1 MSSELDNEKILGRYK
16 KIILPF
22 ESLVRIV
29 TIGKSDR
36 PVLVTINLQ
45 GTMIS
50 GELVSIENF
59 HTNMKSTMLDNVDQ
73 KDDPGV
79 YEPIRDTMQILE
91 NVKIMDENSN
101 FNFDYF
107 CIKDAKIHR
116 PGFERITIPFWIGKL
131 ESVDGFFIGTL

>member
-16 KIILPF
+16 KIILPL

-36 PVLVTINLQ
+36 SVLVTINLQ

-59 HTNMKSTMLDNVDQ
+59 HMNMKSTMLDNVDQ
-73 KDDPGV
+73 KDDPEV
-79 YEPIRDTMQILE
+79 YEPIRDAMQILE

-107 CIKDAKIHR
+107 CIKDAKILR
-116 PGFERITIPFWIGKL
+116 PGLERITIPFWIGKL

>member
-73 KDDPGV
+73 KDDPEV
-79 YEPIRDTMQILE
+79 YEPIRDAMQILE

-107 CIKDAKIHR
+107 CIKDAKILR

-131 ESVDGFFIGTL
+131 ESVDRFFIGTL

>member
-1 MSSELDNEKILGRYK
+1 
-16 KIILPF
+16 
-22 ESLVRIV
+22 
-29 TIGKSDR
+29 
-36 PVLVTINLQ
+36 
-45 GTMIS
+45 
-50 GELVSIENF
+50 
-59 HTNMKSTMLDNVDQ
+59 
-73 KDDPGV
+73 
-79 YEPIRDTMQILE
+79 MQILE

>member
-16 KIILPF
+16 KIILPL

-50 GELVSIENF
+50 GELVSIEI
-59 HTNMKSTMLDNVDQ
+59 S
-73 KDDPGV
+73 
-79 YEPIRDTMQILE
+79 I
-91 NVKIMDENSN
+91 
-101 FNFDYF
+101 
-107 CIKDAKIHR
+107 
-116 PGFERITIPFWIGKL
+116 
-131 ESVDGFFIGTL
+131 

>member
-73 KDDPGV
+73 KDDPEV
-79 YEPIRDTMQILE
+79 YEPIRDAMQILE

-107 CIKDAKIHR
+107 CIKDAKILR